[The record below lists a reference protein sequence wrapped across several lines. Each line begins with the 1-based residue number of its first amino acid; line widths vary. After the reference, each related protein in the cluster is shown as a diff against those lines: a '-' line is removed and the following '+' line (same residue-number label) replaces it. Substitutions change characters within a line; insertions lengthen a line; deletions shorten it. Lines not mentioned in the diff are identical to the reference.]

1 MPNVVNL
8 LVNSGPIKAH
18 QTELLGFLYK
28 MERLGKTP
36 AEVMMLLIKVLFMIQ
51 FHIHL
56 VDDDDDDNHSVS

>member
-8 LVNSGPIKAH
+8 LVNSGPIKAP
-18 QTELLGFLYK
+18 QIELLGFLYK

-36 AEVMMLLIKVLFMIQ
+36 AEVMILLIKILFMIQ

-56 VDDDDDDNHSVS
+56 VDDDDDDNHLVN